1 MDELLIQIRDLDR
14 AITAHQESI
23 RYEIIKCREPQPYQP
38 TKPIRELIDRLSRE
52 YRERS
57 QLLERYLTEAEQV
70 KDDNHQ
76 AIHGRVRTRP

>member
-23 RYEIIKCREPQPYQP
+23 RYEIIKYREPQPYQP

-57 QLLERYLTEAEQV
+57 QLLERYIAKAEEAYELHRQSLS
-70 KDDNHQ
+70 
-76 AIHGRVRTRP
+76 

>member
-23 RYEIIKCREPQPYQP
+23 RYEIIKSREHPPQPH
-38 TKPIRELIDRLSRE
+38 KPIRELIDRLSRE

-57 QLLERYLTEAEQV
+57 QLLERYFAEAEEV
-70 KDDNHQ
+70 
-76 AIHGRVRTRP
+76 A